1 MRIIESFNS
10 FDTQVTID
18 DYMKQI
24 RTGDYDELSQELFDL
39 ICEEGWI
46 EQLEDEHQTEYT
58 IDDFEHMTLKLS
70 PKDRKGLMTDDE
82 NTIEKFNDL
91 DNKLKEEGEY
101 PYDTLDFIDYD
112 NVTVHIIRLI

>member
-18 DYMKQI
+18 EYMEQI
-24 RTGDYDELSQELFDL
+24 RTGDYDELPQDLYDL
-39 ICEEGWI
+39 ICEEGWVVN
-46 EQLEDEHQTEYT
+46 LEDEHQAEYT

-82 NTIEKFNDL
+82 ITIEKFNDL
-91 DNKLKEEGEY
+91 DIKLKEEGDY

-112 NVTVHIIRLI
+112 KGTVHIIRLI